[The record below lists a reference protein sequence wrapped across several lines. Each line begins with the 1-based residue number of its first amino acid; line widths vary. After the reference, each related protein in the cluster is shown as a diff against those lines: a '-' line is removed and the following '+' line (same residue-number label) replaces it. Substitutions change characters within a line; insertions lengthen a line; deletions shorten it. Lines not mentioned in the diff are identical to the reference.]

1 MAAGGQRDGG
11 FGRNVRPLLW
21 HLEAGMSGVVMPR
34 VCVLAQN
41 RLMRDALTRIF
52 SKRNDMMPAGSFGFS
67 PIVVGQISEVNP
79 DVIVMDWPGTG
90 QFEFLRAIQ
99 RASPLLRVVLIG
111 MDADEELFLRVV
123 REGVLGYV
131 LGDAHTSEVVNAV
144 RGVANGEAV
153 SPPQLCAAL
162 FRELARQRTSVPSF
176 HVKLNLGLSTR
187 EQQLVLLI
195 ARGMTNKE
203 IAAELQLAEQTVR
216 NHVHR
221 MLRKAGASDRLQVVE
236 LCRMQGLRV

>member
-1 MAAGGQRDGG
+1 MPDAGL
-11 FGRNVRPLLW
+11 V
-21 HLEAGMSGVVMPR
+21 R
-34 VCVLAQN
+34 VCVTAQN

-52 SKRNDMMPAGSFGFS
+52 GKRNDMTLADSFGFS
-67 PIVVGQISEVNP
+67 PIVVSQITQANP
-79 DVIVMDWPGTG
+79 DLIVMDWPGTG

-131 LGDAHTSEVVNAV
+131 LSDAPTSEVVSAV
-144 RGVANGEAV
+144 RRVWNGEAV
-153 SPPQLCAAL
+153 SPPGLCAAL
-162 FRELARQRTSVPSF
+162 FREVARQRTTVPSF
-176 HVKLNLGLSTR
+176 HVKLSLGLSTR
-187 EQQLVLLI
+187 EQQVVLLI

-221 MLRKAGASDRLQVVE
+221 MLRKAGANDRLHVVE